1 MYASTWICTKEVG
14 LEQDHVKTRLR
25 QTSLAE
31 LRLEAPALHV
41 DE

>member
-14 LEQDHVKTRLR
+14 LEQEDMKTRLR

-31 LRLEAPALHV
+31 LELEGPAMHM

>member
-14 LEQDHVKTRLR
+14 FEKEDIKTRLR

-31 LRLEAPALHV
+31 LRLEAPAMHV
-41 DE
+41 EE